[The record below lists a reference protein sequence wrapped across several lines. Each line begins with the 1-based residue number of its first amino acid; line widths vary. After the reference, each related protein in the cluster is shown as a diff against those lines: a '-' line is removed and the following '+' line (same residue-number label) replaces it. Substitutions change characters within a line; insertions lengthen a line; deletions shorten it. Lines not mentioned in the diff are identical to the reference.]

1 MFSLTGRGALVTGA
15 TGGIG
20 GAIARKLHAAGASVA
35 ISGTKMDRL
44 EALADELKERVHIVP
59 CDLSDRAAVQKLA
72 GEAEAKLGTLDILVN
87 NAGVTKDN
95 LFVRMKD
102 EEWDEVIAVNLTST
116 FMLCRAALRNMM
128 RRQWGRIIN
137 ITSISGIISNPGQGN
152 YAAAKAG
159 MIGMTKSLAREV
171 ASRGIT
177 ANCIAP
183 GFIKTAM
190 TDALTEKQV
199 EAIAQHIPAAKFGEP
214 DDIAAAALYL
224 ASEEARYMTGQTLH
238 VNGGMA
244 MV

>member
-102 EEWDEVIAVNLTST
+102 EEWDEVIAVESHLH
-116 FMLCRAALRNMM
+116 LHAV
-128 RRQWGRIIN
+128 
-137 ITSISGIISNPGQGN
+137 P
-152 YAAAKAG
+152 
-159 MIGMTKSLAREV
+159 
-171 ASRGIT
+171 RGS
-177 ANCIAP
+177 A
-183 GFIKTAM
+183 
-190 TDALTEKQV
+190 
-199 EAIAQHIPAAKFGEP
+199 
-214 DDIAAAALYL
+214 
-224 ASEEARYMTGQTLH
+224 
-238 VNGGMA
+238 
-244 MV
+244 